1 MEMEIAR
8 QIANQEIEVLLGGGQ
23 RFFLTNDEAGNLVE
37 QMTLDGYSY
46 IDTEDELQALN
57 TAETEKVL
65 GLFAESGMPAAKDGR
80 LPLSLMSQKA
90 VEILDDDPDGFFI
103 MIEASQV
110 DWEGHD
116 NDGEGIVAEMQDM
129 NDALTWLLNYQEAH
143 PDVLVL
149 WIADHETGGTAVDQT
164 EEGEMTLDFTSRD
177 HTAQMIPAFAIGP
190 GAQKFSGVYDNADIG
205 KRLIEFMK

>member
-1 MEMEIAR
+1 GTKVQTVLEAAETIGKSTGLVATSQITHATPASFASHVESRYMEMEIAR

-103 MIEASQV
+103 MIE
-110 DWEGHD
+110 
-116 NDGEGIVAEMQDM
+116 
-129 NDALTWLLNYQEAH
+129 
-143 PDVLVL
+143 
-149 WIADHETGGTAVDQT
+149 
-164 EEGEMTLDFTSRD
+164 
-177 HTAQMIPAFAIGP
+177 
-190 GAQKFSGVYDNADIG
+190 
-205 KRLIEFMK
+205 